1 MSIISDP
8 LELCKG
14 WAKKR
19 ARDASIATF
28 LLGEMKKYLYISQ
41 KCDTISL
48 RRRSILVEAAGSQE
62 GPKNPL
68 KGISMKSLVFA
79 FCAQLRVDA
88 GG

>member
-1 MSIISDP
+1 M
-8 LELCKG
+8 G
-14 WAKKR
+14 KKR
-19 ARDASIATF
+19 GEDDSGATF
-28 LLGEMKKYLYISQ
+28 LPGKMKKYLYIFK
-41 KCDTISL
+41 KCDTISF